1 MATRFYS
8 SVEYGQRNQSND
20 PDCLYYTADVIN
32 NGTDDNIGFQLDP
45 QMTSNQ
51 SRQFPLLQN
60 ADEYMLTPLRVSSSG
75 ATQNL
80 PLWIPRIQQSSVL
93 ASFIGNISGN
103 QLTITNA
110 ASGILTPGQA
120 LFGNGYATLPSTPP
134 SVLAVAIEKTSLGTQ
149 LLIQSQNPAVPGQP
163 PSYTLN
169 GTLAPVETG
178 GITYNAYV
186 VNNANMYV
194 GSPQNNP
201 NFTVYSV
208 TIDDVQVFLEWTPEN
223 LATPPPSQT
232 VVVQD
237 LSTDYY
243 YGYTYTNFC
252 KMVNTALAT
261 AHALSFSAGVVPTI
275 NFSTPSYGGAL
286 FSIDYEPSAY
296 DLYMNSNLQ
305 TLLSNF
311 PGVFVNQ
318 LNGRTFR
325 FGTPLGYIT
334 GQTSFTQDYPA
345 VSGWSPI
352 QSLIITTSL
361 LPVVP
366 EQVSAPSSVGA
377 SNVGESNA
385 VAPAAFQ
392 QIIADINIQEINGAQ
407 DWRQDF
413 SYEAPGE
420 YRMVSL
426 TNSTGPIQSI
436 DFQCWWRNRLDNNLY
451 PLRLVNGSSITIKL
465 LFRRKQLGV

>member
-1 MATRFYS
+1 
-8 SVEYGQRNQSND
+8 
-20 PDCLYYTADVIN
+20 
-32 NGTDDNIGFQLDP
+32 
-45 QMTSNQ
+45 
-51 SRQFPLLQN
+51 
-60 ADEYMLTPLRVSSSG
+60 
-75 ATQNL
+75 
-80 PLWIPRIQQSSVL
+80 
-93 ASFIGNISGN
+93 
-103 QLTITNA
+103 
-110 ASGILTPGQA
+110 
-120 LFGNGYATLPSTPP
+120 
-134 SVLAVAIEKTSLGTQ
+134 
-149 LLIQSQNPAVPGQP
+149 
-163 PSYTLN
+163 
-169 GTLAPVETG
+169 
-178 GITYNAYV
+178 
-186 VNNANMYV
+186 
-194 GSPQNNP
+194 
-201 NFTVYSV
+201 
-208 TIDDVQVFLEWTPEN
+208 
-223 LATPPPSQT
+223 
-232 VVVQD
+232 
-237 LSTDYY
+237 
-243 YGYTYTNFC
+243 
-252 KMVNTALAT
+252 
-261 AHALSFSAGVVPTI
+261 
-275 NFSTPSYGGAL
+275 
-286 FSIDYEPSAY
+286 
-296 DLYMNSNLQ
+296 MNSNLQ